1 MNLGFSLLPLVQNK
15 MQPGPKYDEYKGYA
29 FLMMTTCVIPVM
41 LTTSLSTIIT
51 NSCMTWLLG
60 RGIQATPKEHDK
72 LPDDSNA
79 ANDHFHK
86 HIVGEHDFFT
96 ERPELE
102 HGYHK

>member
-1 MNLGFSLLPLVQNK
+1 

-96 ERPELE
+96 ERPEL
-102 HGYHK
+102 